1 MMSTSYLVTIISVL
15 QLLSYADTIF
25 ISYEDARKAVIQAED
40 QLIVGARIHLNDV
53 EDKVNDM
60 FMRYK
65 YDELG
70 AGFYDPD
77 VNAAGLHFFK
87 GKKLVE
93 QSKVLKFLKRMPKG
107 AILHL
112 HNTASVSSEWMV
124 RNISYMPGLLRCTN
138 KEGTSIL
145 SFRRT
150 ARDHGCATQ
159 YVRVSDE
166 RARSLSPAT
175 YDRSF
180 EKLINLY
187 TPVPEYDYPTIKH
200 VWRKFQNMFA
210 TTNDALRYLPAFRA
224 YSWRMLEEMYEDN
237 VMYAELRMDFKE
249 LYDYSGRTFSPER
262 TVHELLT
269 IVEDFRRQYPSFM
282 GVKAIFST
290 HRDVERS
297 RVSEKFKKFKSLHKA
312 HTDFIIGFDLVGQE
326 DRGKPLH
333 NFVAELADLPRSAKY
348 FFHAGETNWYGAAT
362 DMNLLDALLLNTTR
376 IGHGYA
382 LLKHPVLWN
391 AVKRRDVAIEVS
403 PISNQ
408 VLHLV
413 TDLRNHPA
421 SFYMSQNLP
430 MVICN
435 DDPGFWG
442 TKGLSY
448 DFYYTIMS
456 LAPNHVGLKTLKGLV
471 WNSIR
476 YSVMNENERR
486 TAFENLEQAWERF
499 VSDVAQGKV
508 F

>member
-1 MMSTSYLVTIISVL
+1 MSVSYLVTIASIL
-15 QLLSYADTIF
+15 HLLSYAHCGF

-40 QLIVGARIHLNDV
+40 LLITGGRIHLNAK
-53 EDKVNDM
+53 EDRANDI

-65 YDELG
+65 LDELG
-70 AGFYDPD
+70 AGFYDSD
-77 VNAAGLHFFK
+77 VNTAGLHFFK

-93 QSKVLKFLKRMPKG
+93 QSQVLKFLKRMPKG

-112 HNTASVSSEWMV
+112 HNTASVSSEWVV

-138 KEGTSIL
+138 KDGSSIM
-145 SFRRT
+145 SFRR
-150 ARDHGCATQ
+150 APLEHGCASQ

-166 RARSLSPAT
+166 RARSINPAA
-175 YDRSF
+175 YDRNF

-200 VWRKFQNMFA
+200 VWRKFQNMFSA
-210 TTNDALRYLPAFRA
+210 INDVLRYLPAFRA

-237 VMYAELRMDFKE
+237 VMYAEVRMDFKE
-249 LYDYSGRTFSPER
+249 LYDYSGRTFPPER
-262 TVHELLT
+262 TVREILA
-269 IVEDFRRQYPSFM
+269 IVESFRRQYPSFL
-282 GVKAIFST
+282 GIKVIFST
-290 HRDVERS
+290 HRDVERT
-297 RVSEKFKKFKSLHKA
+297 RVFENFEKFKNL
-312 HTDFIIGFDLVGQE
+312 HTDHPEFIVGFDLVGQE

-333 NFVAELADLPRSAKY
+333 NFISELANLPISAKY
-348 FFHAGETNWYGAAT
+348 FFHAGETNWYGAST
-362 DMNLLDALLLNTTR
+362 DFNLLDALLLNTTR

-391 AVKRRDVAIEVS
+391 AVKKRDVAIEVS

-413 TDLRNHPA
+413 ADLRNHPG

-448 DFYYTIMS
+448 DFYYAIMS
-456 LAPNHVGLKTLKGLV
+456 LAPNHVGLKTLKSLV

-476 YSVMNENERR
+476 YSVLDKGERR
-486 TAFENLEQAWERF
+486 TAFENLERAWDQF
-499 VSDVAQGKV
+499 ISDVLQGKV